1 MTDLIS
7 SFDKNIFCF
16 DANYIRKKFA
26 AIHFIN
32 QNNRLLIVD
41 TATNHSTERFLNAL
55 HSMNISLNSVE
66 WIILTHVHLD
76 HAGGAGLLMRRC
88 PNARLALHPRGVR
101 HMVNPEKLWASV
113 VSVYGK
119 EEAEKQY
126 GQLIPVDEDRVIAV
140 GEGEVI
146 SFQNRKL
153 QIFDAPGHANHHIV
167 IFDEESK
174 SFFTGDAFGIA
185 YPELT
190 IDDREFVLIS
200 STPTQFEPVKFKA
213 TIKKILGQKPK
224 SCFLTHF
231 SRIMNIEKNGHE
243 LLQQLDEYVTI
254 TQQIRNT
261 YGSQQDQIKKKLFEL
276 LYKKLEK
283 TNLSISRVEFGNL
296 LSLDLS
302 LNAQGLEYWNNK
314 VNKQVKDANK

>member
-1 MTDLIS
+1 MTDLI

-32 QNNRLLIVD
+32 QNNKLLIID
-41 TATNHSTERFLNAL
+41 TATNHSAIRFLKAL
-55 HSMNISLNSVE
+55 RTMNISPESVE
-66 WIILTHVHLD
+66 WIVLTHVHLD
-76 HAGGAGLLMRRC
+76 HAGGAGLLMRMC
-88 PNARLALHPRGVR
+88 PNARLAVHQKGVR

-119 EEAEKQY
+119 EEAENQY
-126 GQLIPVDEDRVIAV
+126 GQLIPVDEDRVIAMGD
-140 GEGEVI
+140 GEII
-146 SFQNRKL
+146 SFQSRRL

-167 IFDEESK
+167 IFDEESE

-190 IDDREFVLIS
+190 SEDGEFIFIS
-200 STPTQFEPVKFKA
+200 STPTQFEPVKFDT
-213 TIKKILGQKPK
+213 TIKKIMEQKPK

-231 SRIMNIEKNGHE
+231 SKIMNIEKSGHE
-243 LLQQLDEYVTI
+243 LLKQIDEYVTI
-254 TQQIRNT
+254 TEQALNNDEHLQNR
-261 YGSQQDQIKKKLFEL
+261 IKKKLFEL
-276 LYKKLEK
+276 LYNKLKKV
-283 TNLSISRVEFGNL
+283 NLSISRREFGNL

-302 LNAQGLEYWNNK
+302 LNAQGLEYWNKK

>member
-1 MTDLIS
+1 MTDLF

-16 DANYIRKKFA
+16 DANYIRQKFA

-32 QNNRLLIVD
+32 QNNKLLIID
-41 TATNHSTERFLNAL
+41 TATNHSAKKFLNAL
-55 HSMNISLNSVE
+55 HTMNISPEFVE

-76 HAGGAGLLMRRC
+76 HAGGAGLLMKMC
-88 PNARLALHPRGVR
+88 PNARLAVHSRGAR
-101 HMVNPEKLWASV
+101 HMINPEKLWASV

-126 GQLIPVDEDRVIAV
+126 GKLVPVDENRVV
-140 GEGEVI
+140 VVSEGEVI
-146 SFQNRKL
+146 SFQDRRL
-153 QIFDAPGHANHHIV
+153 QIFDAPGHANHHII

-185 YPELT
+185 YPELASE
-190 IDDREFVLIS
+190 DEEFIFIS
-200 STPTQFEPVKFKA
+200 STPTQFEPVKFDT
-213 TIKKILGQKPK
+213 TIKKIMKQKPK

-231 SRIMNIEKNGHE
+231 SKIMNIEKNGHE
-243 LLQQLDEYVTI
+243 LLKQLDEYVTI
-254 TQQIRNT
+254 TEQARSNDENKQEQIRK
-261 YGSQQDQIKKKLFEL
+261 DLFEL
-276 LYKKLEK
+276 LYKKLK
-283 TNLSISRVEFGNL
+283 KINVNISKREFGNL

-314 VNKQVKDANK
+314 TSK

>member
-1 MTDLIS
+1 MTELVS
-7 SFDKNIFCF
+7 SFEKNIFCF
-16 DANYIRKKFA
+16 DANYIRNKFA

-32 QNNRLLIVD
+32 QNNKLLIVD
-41 TATNHSTERFLNAL
+41 TATNHSAKRFLNAL
-55 HSMNISLNSVE
+55 HTMNIAPESVE
-66 WIILTHVHLD
+66 WILLTHVHLD
-76 HAGGAGLLMRRC
+76 HAGGAGFLMRMC
-88 PNARLALHPRGVR
+88 PNAQLAVHARGVR
-101 HMVNPEKLWASV
+101 HMVNPEALWASV

-126 GQLIPVDEDRVIAV
+126 GQLIPVDENRVVAV
-140 GEGEVI
+140 GEGEII

-174 SFFTGDAFGIA
+174 SCFTGDAFGIA

-190 IDDREFVLIS
+190 NEDGEFIFIS
-200 STPTQFEPVKFKA
+200 STPTQFEPVKFDI
-213 TIKKILGQKPK
+213 TVKKIMEQKPQ

-231 SRIMNIEKNGHE
+231 SKIINIEKNGYE
-243 LLQQLDEYVTI
+243 LLKQLDEYVTI
-254 TQQIRNT
+254 SQQSRT
-261 YGSQQDQIKKKLFEL
+261 CDSQQDQIREKLFEL

-283 TNLSISRVEFGNL
+283 TNLSISRREFGNL

-314 VNKQVKDANK
+314 INKQV

>member
-1 MTDLIS
+1 MTDLVS

-32 QNNRLLIVD
+32 QNNKLLIVD
-41 TATNHSTERFLNAL
+41 TATNHSAKKFLNAL
-55 HSMNISLNSVE
+55 HTMNISPESVE
-66 WIILTHVHLD
+66 WILLTHVHLD
-76 HAGGAGLLMRRC
+76 HAGGAGLLMRMC
-88 PNARLALHPRGVR
+88 PNARLAVHKRGAR

-126 GQLIPVDEDRVIAV
+126 GQLIPVDENRVVAV
-140 GEGEVI
+140 GEGEII

-174 SFFTGDAFGIA
+174 SCFTGDAFGIA

-190 IDDREFVLIS
+190 TEDGEFILIS
-200 STPTQFEPVKFKA
+200 STPTQFDPVKFDI
-213 TIKKILGQKPK
+213 TIKKIMEQKPK
-224 SCFLTHF
+224 NCFLTHF
-231 SRIMNIEKNGHE
+231 SKIMNIEKNGYE
-243 LLQQLDEYVTI
+243 LRKQLDEYVTI
-254 TQQIRNT
+254 THQSRSNF
-261 YGSQQDQIKKKLFEL
+261 GGHQDQIREKLFEL

-283 TNLSISRVEFGNL
+283 TNLSISRREFGNL

-314 VNKQVKDANK
+314 TNKQV

>member
-1 MTDLIS
+1 MTELVS

-16 DANYIRKKFA
+16 DANYIRNKFA
-26 AIHFIN
+26 AIHFIK
-32 QNNRLLIVD
+32 QNNKVLIVD
-41 TATNHSTERFLNAL
+41 TATNHSAKRFLNTL
-55 HSMNISLNSVE
+55 HTMNIAPESVE
-66 WIILTHVHLD
+66 WILLTHVHLD
-76 HAGGAGLLMRRC
+76 HAGGAGLLMRMC
-88 PNARLALHPRGVR
+88 PNAQLAVHARGAR
-101 HMVNPEKLWASV
+101 HMVNPEALWASV

-126 GQLIPVDEDRVIAV
+126 GQLIPVDENRIVAV
-140 GEGEVI
+140 GEGEII

-190 IDDREFVLIS
+190 NEDGEFIFIS
-200 STPTQFEPVKFKA
+200 STPTQFEPVKFDT
-213 TIKKILGQKPK
+213 TIKKIMEQKPQ

-231 SRIMNIEKNGHE
+231 SKIMNVEKNGYE
-243 LLQQLDEYVTI
+243 LLKQLDEYVTI
-254 TQQIRNT
+254 TQQTKNCE
-261 YGSQQDQIKKKLFEL
+261 SQQDQIREKLFEL

-283 TNLSISRVEFGNL
+283 TNLSISRREFGNL

-314 VNKQVKDANK
+314 ISK

>member
-1 MTDLIS
+1 MTDLFS
-7 SFDKNIFCF
+7 SCDKNIFCF

-32 QNNRLLIVD
+32 QNNKLLIVD
-41 TATNHSTERFLNAL
+41 TATNHSAKKFLNAL
-55 HSMNISLNSVE
+55 HTMNISPEFVE

-76 HAGGAGLLMRRC
+76 HAGGAGFLMRMC
-88 PNARLALHPRGVR
+88 PNARLAVHSRGAR

-113 VSVYGK
+113 VSVYGR

-126 GQLIPVDEDRVIAV
+126 GQLIPVDEDRVVVV

-146 SFQNRKL
+146 SFQGRRL
-153 QIFDAPGHANHHIV
+153 QIFDAPGHANHHII

-190 IDDREFVLIS
+190 SEDGEFILIS
-200 STPTQFEPVKFKA
+200 STPTQFEPVKFNT
-213 TIKKILGQKPK
+213 TIKKIMEQKPE

-231 SRIMNIEKNGHE
+231 SKIMNIEKNGYE
-243 LLQQLDEYVTI
+243 LLKQLDEYVMI
-254 TQQIRNT
+254 TQQVRNKYEDQQNQIRE
-261 YGSQQDQIKKKLFEL
+261 KLFEL

-283 TNLSISRVEFGNL
+283 TNLSISRHDFGNL

-314 VNKQVKDANK
+314 TSK

>member
-1 MTDLIS
+1 MTNLIS

-16 DANYIRKKFA
+16 DANYIRKRFA

-32 QNNRLLIVD
+32 QNNKILIVD
-41 TATNHSTERFLNAL
+41 TATNHSAKRFLNAL
-55 HSMNISLNSVE
+55 QTMNISPECVE
-66 WIILTHVHLD
+66 WIVLTHVHLD
-76 HAGGAGLLMRRC
+76 HAGGAGFLMRMC
-88 PNARLALHPRGVR
+88 PNARLAVHPRGAR

-119 EEAEKQY
+119 EDAEKQY
-126 GQLIPVDEDRVIAV
+126 GELIPVDENRVIAV

-153 QIFDAPGHANHHIV
+153 QIFDSPGHANHHIV

-190 IDDREFVLIS
+190 STDGEFILIS
-200 STPTQFEPVKFKA
+200 STPTQFEPVKFDT
-213 TIKKILGQKPK
+213 TIKKIMEQKPK

-231 SRIMNIEKNGHE
+231 SKIMNIEKNGYE
-243 LLQQLDEYVTI
+243 LLKQLDEYVSI
-254 TQQIRNT
+254 TQQASNNCE
-261 YGSQQDQIKKKLFEL
+261 SQQDQIKRKLFEL

-283 TNLSISRVEFGNL
+283 TNLNISKNKFGNL

-302 LNAQGLEYWNNK
+302 LNAQGLEYWNSKTNK
-314 VNKQVKDANK
+314 KV

>member
-1 MTDLIS
+1 MTELVS

-16 DANYIRKKFA
+16 DANYIRNEFA

-32 QNNRLLIVD
+32 QNNKLLIID
-41 TATNHSTERFLNAL
+41 TATNHSAKRFLKAL
-55 HSMNISLNSVE
+55 HTMNIAPESVE
-66 WIILTHVHLD
+66 WILLTHVHLD
-76 HAGGAGLLMRRC
+76 HAGGAGLLMRMC
-88 PNARLALHPRGVR
+88 PNAQLAVHVRGAR
-101 HMVNPEKLWASV
+101 HMINPEALWASV
-113 VSVYGK
+113 VGVYGK
-119 EEAEKQY
+119 EVAEKQY
-126 GQLIPVDEDRVIAV
+126 GQLIPVDENRVVAV
-140 GEGEVI
+140 GEGEII

-190 IDDREFVLIS
+190 NEDGEFIFIS
-200 STPTQFEPVKFKA
+200 STPTQFEPVKFDT
-213 TIKKILGQKPK
+213 TIKKIMEQKPQ

-231 SRIMNIEKNGHE
+231 SKIMNVEKNGYE
-243 LLQQLDEYVTI
+243 LLKQLDEYVTI
-254 TQQIRNT
+254 TQQARNNYEDQQNQIRE
-261 YGSQQDQIKKKLFEL
+261 KLFEL

-283 TNLSISRVEFGNL
+283 TNLSISRREFGNL

-314 VNKQVKDANK
+314 AN

>member
-1 MTDLIS
+1 MTDLF

-16 DANYIRKKFA
+16 DANYIRQKFA

-32 QNNRLLIVD
+32 QNNKLLIID
-41 TATNHSTERFLNAL
+41 TATNHSAKRFLNAL
-55 HSMNISLNSVE
+55 HTMNISPESVE
-66 WIILTHVHLD
+66 WIVLTHVHLD
-76 HAGGAGLLMRRC
+76 HAGGAGLLMKMC
-88 PNARLALHPRGVR
+88 PNARLAVHPRGVR

-113 VSVYGK
+113 ISVYGK

-126 GQLIPVDEDRVIAV
+126 GQLIPVDENRVFAV
-140 GEGEVI
+140 DDGEVI
-146 SFQNRKL
+146 RFENRRL

-185 YPELT
+185 YPELASK
-190 IDDREFVLIS
+190 DGEFIFIS
-200 STPTQFEPVKFKA
+200 STPTQFDPVKFGT
-213 TIKKILGQKPK
+213 TIKKIMGQKPR

-231 SRIMNIEKNGHE
+231 SKIMNIEKNGYE
-243 LLQQLDEYVTI
+243 LLKQIDEFVMI
-254 TQQIRNT
+254 TQQARDSHE
-261 YGSQQDQIKKKLFEL
+261 SQQHQIREGLFEL
-276 LYKKLEK
+276 LHKKLEK
-283 TNLSISRVEFGNL
+283 TNLSISRREFGNL

-314 VNKQVKDANK
+314 TSK

>member
-1 MTDLIS
+1 MTDLF
-7 SFDKNIFCF
+7 SFDKNIFYF
-16 DANYIRKKFA
+16 DANYIRQKFA

-32 QNNRLLIVD
+32 QNNKLLIID
-41 TATNHSTERFLNAL
+41 SATNHSAKRFLNVL
-55 HSMNISLNSVE
+55 HTMNISPEFVE

-76 HAGGAGLLMRRC
+76 HAGGAGLLMKMC
-88 PNARLALHPRGVR
+88 PNARLAVHSRGAR
-101 HMVNPEKLWASV
+101 HMINPEKLWASV

-126 GQLIPVDEDRVIAV
+126 GKLIPVDEDRVVVV

-146 SFQNRKL
+146 SFQDRRL
-153 QIFDAPGHANHHIV
+153 QIFDAPGHANHHII

-185 YPELT
+185 YPELASE
-190 IDDREFVLIS
+190 DKEFIFIS
-200 STPTQFEPVKFKA
+200 STPTQFEPEKFDA
-213 TIKKILGQKPK
+213 TIKKIMKQKPK

-243 LLQQLDEYVTI
+243 LLKQLDEYVTI
-254 TQQIRNT
+254 TQQAR
-261 YGSQQDQIKKKLFEL
+261 SSHESRQEQIKKDLFEL
-276 LYKKLEK
+276 LYKKLK
-283 TNLSISRVEFGNL
+283 KINLNISKREFGNL

-314 VNKQVKDANK
+314 ISK

>member
-1 MTDLIS
+1 MTDLF

-16 DANYIRKKFA
+16 DANYIRQKFA

-32 QNNRLLIVD
+32 QNNKLLIID
-41 TATNHSTERFLNAL
+41 TATNHSAKKFLNAL
-55 HSMNISLNSVE
+55 HTMNISPEFVE

-76 HAGGAGLLMRRC
+76 HSGGAGLLMKMC
-88 PNARLALHPRGVR
+88 PNARLAVHSRGAR
-101 HMVNPEKLWASV
+101 HMINPENLWASV

-126 GQLIPVDEDRVIAV
+126 GKLIPVDENRVVVV

-146 SFQNRKL
+146 SFQDRRL
-153 QIFDAPGHANHHIV
+153 QIFDAPGHANHHII

-185 YPELT
+185 YPELASE
-190 IDDREFVLIS
+190 DEEFIFIS
-200 STPTQFEPVKFKA
+200 STPTQFEPVKFDT
-213 TIKKILGQKPK
+213 TIKKIIKKKPK

-231 SRIMNIEKNGHE
+231 SKIMNIEKNGHE
-243 LLQQLDEYVTI
+243 LLKQLDEYVTI
-254 TQQIRNT
+254 TQQARNNHE
-261 YGSQQDQIKKKLFEL
+261 SQQERIRKGLFEL
-276 LYKKLEK
+276 LYKKLKK
-283 TNLSISRVEFGNL
+283 TNMNISKRDFGNL

-314 VNKQVKDANK
+314 TSK

>member
-1 MTDLIS
+1 MTNLIS

-16 DANYIRKKFA
+16 DANYIRKRFA

-32 QNNRLLIVD
+32 QNNKILIVD
-41 TATNHSTERFLNAL
+41 TATNHSAKRFLNAL
-55 HSMNISLNSVE
+55 QTMNISPECVE
-66 WIILTHVHLD
+66 WIVLTHVHLD
-76 HAGGAGLLMRRC
+76 HAGGAGFLMRMC
-88 PNARLALHPRGVR
+88 PNARLAVHPRGAR

-119 EEAEKQY
+119 EDAEKQY
-126 GQLIPVDEDRVIAV
+126 GELIPVDENRVIAV

-153 QIFDAPGHANHHIV
+153 QIFESPGHANHHIV

-190 IDDREFVLIS
+190 STDGEFILIS
-200 STPTQFEPVKFKA
+200 STPTQFEPVKFDT
-213 TIKKILGQKPK
+213 TIKKIMEQKPK

-231 SRIMNIEKNGHE
+231 SKIMNIEKNGYE
-243 LLQQLDEYVTI
+243 LLKQLDEYVSI
-254 TQQIRNT
+254 TQQASNNCE
-261 YGSQQDQIKKKLFEL
+261 SQQDQIKRKLFEL

-283 TNLSISRVEFGNL
+283 TNLNISKNKFGNL

-302 LNAQGLEYWNNK
+302 LNAQGLEYWNSKTNK
-314 VNKQVKDANK
+314 KV

>member
-1 MTDLIS
+1 MTDLFS

-16 DANYIRKKFA
+16 DANYIRQKFA

-32 QNNRLLIVD
+32 QNNKLLIID
-41 TATNHSTERFLNAL
+41 TATNHSAKRFLNAL
-55 HSMNISLNSVE
+55 HTMNISPEFVE

-76 HAGGAGLLMRRC
+76 HAGGAGFLMRMC
-88 PNARLALHPRGVR
+88 PNARLAVHSRGAR

-113 VSVYGK
+113 VSVYGR

-126 GQLIPVDEDRVIAV
+126 GQLIPVDENRVVVV

-146 SFQNRKL
+146 RFQGRRL
-153 QIFDAPGHANHHIV
+153 QIFDAPGHANHHII

-190 IDDREFVLIS
+190 SEDGEFILIS
-200 STPTQFEPVKFKA
+200 STPTQFEPVKFHT
-213 TIKKILGQKPK
+213 TIKKIMEQKPEC
-224 SCFLTHF
+224 CFLTHF
-231 SRIMNIEKNGHE
+231 SKIMNIEKNGYE
-243 LLQQLDEYVTI
+243 LLKQLDEYVTI
-254 TQQIRNT
+254 TQQVRNNYEDQQNQIRE
-261 YGSQQDQIKKKLFEL
+261 KLFEL

-283 TNLSISRVEFGNL
+283 TNLSISRHDFGNL

-302 LNAQGLEYWNNK
+302 LNAQGLKYWNNK
-314 VNKQVKDANK
+314 TSK